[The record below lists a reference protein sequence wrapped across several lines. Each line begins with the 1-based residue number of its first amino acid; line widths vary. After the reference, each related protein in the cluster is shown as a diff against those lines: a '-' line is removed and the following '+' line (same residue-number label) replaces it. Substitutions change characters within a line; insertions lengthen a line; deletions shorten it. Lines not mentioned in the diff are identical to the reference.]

1 MFSLCIPK
9 IDESTTEGDIQA
21 CFTKLA
27 LGRIHSVKVVDS
39 FQGKKAFVNFVRWY
53 STANAEMARSRLYSD
68 LNLNIMYRSPW
79 FWRVKLVKKHS
90 TS

>member
-27 LGRIHSVKVVDS
+27 LGRIHSVKVVNS
-39 FQGKKAFVNFVRWY
+39 FQGKKAFVNIVRWY
-53 STANAEMARSRLYSD
+53 STANAKMAKSRLASD
-68 LNLNIMYRSPW
+68 LNLNIPFRANSFAVPSLEPRT
-79 FWRVKLVKKHS
+79 F
-90 TS
+90 